1 MFRLSK
7 KKQVSSE
14 KGIEAVNKKK
24 PEAMEPEQLEQTN
37 EQQSGVSTEQTG
49 PAAENKDHA
58 SA

>member
-1 MFRLSK
+1 
-7 KKQVSSE
+7 
-14 KGIEAVNKKK
+14 
-24 PEAMEPEQLEQTN
+24 MEPEQLEQTN